1 MDNGRLFLMK
11 KILLGSV
18 FLILL
23 DLSAASQ
30 LFPSFGLKA
39 GANFSNVSNASSFKS
54 DNASGFMLG
63 AWLGSNKKLISFRT
77 EGIFSRQGY
86 DFRTNTDTGTVQLD
100 YLIFPQLLSL
110 NLGKY
115 LTLQAGGQLAFLL
128 NANVD
133 STSGNNGTFG
143 NIMDFL
149 NRFDYGFAVGA
160 EVCPYRG
167 WLLGVRYNRSLN
179 DLWNSVTYS
188 GGQIN
193 FASPNLKNN
202 VVQVYTGWR
211 FGK

>member
-1 MDNGRLFLMK
+1 MK
-11 KILLGSV
+11 KAFLV
-18 FLILL
+18 FAFLFAIV
-23 DLSAASQ
+23 SQIPAQ

-39 GANFSNVSNASSFKS
+39 GVNFSNVSNASSFKS
-54 DNASGFMLG
+54 SNESGFMVG
-63 AWLGSNKKLISFRT
+63 AWLGSKKKLFSYRI

-86 DFRTNTDTGTVQLD
+86 DYKTNTDTGTVTLD

-110 NLGKY
+110 NIGKY
-115 LTLQAGGQLAFLL
+115 LTLQAGGQVAFLL
-128 NANVD
+128 NAEVD
-133 STSGNNGTFG
+133 SSSGNNGTFG

-160 EVCPYRG
+160 EVYPFKG
-167 WLLGVRYNRSLN
+167 LLLGLRYNRSLN

-188 GGQIN
+188 GGEIN

-211 FGK
+211 F